1 MHVGRDECR
10 RPPGA
15 AQWWVVAGSDG
26 RRASGSTT
34 LRREVGFSAGEILFT
49 TVASFAGGLAS
60 LYLWGRVVVYHG
72 FFAVAAGLRTL
83 AFLPLRE
90 FGR

>member
-1 MHVGRDECR
+1 VGC
-10 RPPGA
+10 
-15 AQWWVVAGSDG
+15 S
-26 RRASGSTT
+26 S
-34 LRREVGFSAGEILFT
+34 GEILFT